1 MRRFLAALVLV
12 LAPAAAFADG
22 LIIVPP
28 SPPEQPHLRNVPLY
42 VRSHAVTVKVEG
54 RVAVTDV
61 DQVFVNPNPR
71 ALEGTY
77 LFPLPAGAAIDRFSM
92 WIDGKEAAAELLD
105 AEKARGIYEGI
116 VRQMRDPALLEYAD
130 RGLFKARVFPIDA
143 NGEKR
148 VRIRYAEVLPAD
160 NGTVAYRYPLA
171 TEKFSS
177 RPLESVSIAVTIDA
191 GGPIASVFSPSHR
204 VDEPKDLAGVA
215 KVGWEARNVLP
226 DRDFLLYWRPTKKD
240 VGISVIAHRDPSDPE
255 GTFLLVLAPRPAE
268 DAKPLPKDVVF
279 VVDTSGS
286 MAGPKIEQARNA
298 LRFCLRSLGADDRFS
313 IVPFSTE
320 PRPFRDALV
329 AADAAN
335 RAAAEKFV
343 DGIEA
348 AGGTA
353 IDDALRAGL
362 GMLSARAKDDA
373 RPAIVLFLTDGLP
386 TIGETDVEKILEH
399 AAARSGDARLFV
411 FGVGDDVNTKLLD
424 RLAEDNRGAR
434 DYVAST
440 ESIEEKVSN
449 LYGKLAKPAM
459 TDLELKF
466 EGVDASAVQPRRL
479 GDLFHG
485 GEILVTGRYAKPGNA
500 VVRLTGKVGGAAR
513 EVVEEIR
520 LPETETRNEFL
531 PRLWAVRRVGFLLDQ
546 IRLHTRT
553 GGSKDDPRNGANYRG
568 PVEVRP
574 NRELEDEVVRLAKKF
589 GIVTP
594 YTSYLIVEDEGRGRR
609 PLDGR
614 TGAVP
619 DPAKPGFGLSPSAP
633 GGGGGGGSS
642 GGGGPDAGGPAGAA
656 PADTPEEGAARS
668 AVGASAAKAAAGTKT
683 ESGADAV
690 DLSRET
696 LDLAEFEGDKDDET
710 GAERRIVRHVAG
722 RTFVSKGG
730 VWFDSGIDLRKERR
744 VVEAFSDEYFALSRA
759 HPEIAPWLQLGR
771 VVLAVGDEVVEV
783 RPPQ

>member
-1 MRRFLAALVLV
+1 MRKLLAALVLV
-12 LAPAAAFADG
+12 LVPAVPAFADG

-28 SPPEQPHLRNVPLY
+28 TVPEQPHLRNVPLY

-54 RVAVTDV
+54 RVAVTEV
-61 DQVFVNPNPR
+61 DQVFANPNPR
-71 ALEGTY
+71 QLEGTY

-92 WIDGKEAAAELLD
+92 WIDGKETGAELLD
-105 AEKARGIYEGI
+105 AAKARGIYEGI
-116 VRQMRDPALLEYAD
+116 VREMRDPALLEYAD

-148 VRIRYAEVLPAD
+148 VKIRYAEVLPAD
-160 NGTVAYRYPLA
+160 NGTVAYRYPLN

-177 RPLESVSIAVTIDA
+177 RPLESVSVAVTIDA

-204 VDEPKDLAGVA
+204 IDVPKDLSGVA
-215 KVGWEARNVLP
+215 KVGWEARGVTP
-226 DRDFLLYWRPTKKD
+226 DRDFLLYWRPTRKD
-240 VGISVIAHRDPSDPE
+240 VGISVIAHRDPADPE

-268 DAKPLPKDVVF
+268 DAKALPKDVVF

-298 LRFCLRSLGADDRFS
+298 LRFCLRSLGEGDRFS

-353 IDDALRAGL
+353 IDDALRVGL
-362 GMLSARAKDDA
+362 GMLGSRAKDDA

-386 TIGETDVEKILEH
+386 TIGETNVESILKN
-399 AAARSGDARLFV
+399 AATRSGDARLFV

-466 EGVDASAVQPRRL
+466 EGVEATAVQPRRL

-513 EVVEEIR
+513 EVVEEVR
-520 LPETETRNEFL
+520 FPDAETRNEFL

-546 IRLHTRT
+546 MRLS
-553 GGSKDDPRNGANYRG
+553 GESA
-568 PVEVRP
+568 
-574 NRELEDEVVRLAKKF
+574 ELRDETVRLAKKF

-594 YTSYLIVEDEGRGRR
+594 YTSYLIVEDEGRARR
-609 PLDGR
+609 PMGPT
-614 TGAVP
+614 TGGGVP
-619 DPAKPGFGLSPSAP
+619 RPAPTSPGFGFAPSGPSPGGSPS
-633 GGGGGGGSS
+633 GGGGGAGPTTGGA
-642 GGGGPDAGGPAGAA
+642 DAGGPPDSREPTDA
-656 PADTPEEGAARS
+656 PDEAAARA
-668 AVGASAAKAAAGTKT
+668 AVAAAARKAGEGKSKD
-683 ESGADAV
+683 SGADAV

-696 LDLAEFEGDKDDET
+696 LELKKFEGEKDDESSE
-710 GAERRIVRHVAG
+710 ARRIVRHVAG

-730 VWFDSGIDLRKERR
+730 VWLDTGVDLTKERR
-744 VVEAFSDEYFALSRA
+744 VVEAFSDAYFELSRA

-771 VVLAVGDEVVEV
+771 VVLVVGAEVIEIK
-783 RPPQ
+783 PAP